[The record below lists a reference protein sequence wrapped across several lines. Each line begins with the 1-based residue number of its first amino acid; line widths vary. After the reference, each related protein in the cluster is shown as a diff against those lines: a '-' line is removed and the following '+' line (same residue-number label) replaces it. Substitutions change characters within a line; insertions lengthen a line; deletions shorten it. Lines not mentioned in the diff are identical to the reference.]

1 MNKKELNE
9 LRRNFSESSD
19 LFTLNHVVTAFVDAE
34 KEIRCQSSQH
44 SLRRERMFYAYPET
58 GVGRNA
64 WKRAAGI

>member
-34 KEIRCQSSQH
+34 KEIRCQSS
-44 SLRRERMFYAYPET
+44 
-58 GVGRNA
+58 
-64 WKRAAGI
+64 RAFHNIPSEES